1 MMGVCNISILHTGD
15 LNQVDMTAD
24 SLFIFN
30 MHNLRLF
37 AQLASSVL
45 LVFISQLI

>member
-1 MMGVCNISILHTGD
+1 MCAISILYTGD
-15 LNQVDMTAD
+15 LDQVDMTAD

-37 AQLASSVL
+37 AQFASSVL
-45 LVFISQLI
+45 LVFISQLM